1 MSQIN
6 EFTLENEVAPVNE
19 NVAETHVVQEEG
31 GAEGGVLAS
40 LGLNGTLFAFQLFNF
55 LLVIGIVWFL
65 ILKPLTKQMDQRK
78 KIIDESLDKAK
89 EIESN
94 MTLSEQKFKEKID
107 EAKAESNQII
117 QHAHEEA
124 EETAEK
130 MKLKA
135 KEEIENLVEQAK
147 RNIENEKKEMRVE
160 LRQET
165 VELVLLTVEK
175 LLGEKMDSKKD
186 KSFIED
192 ILNEKK

>member
-6 EFTLENEVAPVNE
+6 EQ
-19 NVAETHVVQEEG
+19 VAESHAVQGEEG
-31 GAEGGVLAS
+31 GAQEGVLAS
-40 LGLNGTLFAFQLFNF
+40 LGLNGSLFAFQLFNF

-65 ILKPLTKQMDQRK
+65 ILKPLTKQMDERK

-94 MTLSEQKFKEKID
+94 MTMSEQKFKEKID
-107 EAKAESNQII
+107 EAKAESNAILQR
-117 QHAHEEA
+117 AHDEA
-124 EETAEK
+124 GDNAEK

-135 KEEIENLVEQAK
+135 KEEIESLVEQAK
-147 RNIENEKKEMRVE
+147 KNIENEKKEMRTE

-165 VELVLLTVEK
+165 VGLVLATVEK

-186 KSFIED
+186 HAFIEE

>member
-1 MSQIN
+1 MPQIN
-6 EFTLENEVAPVNE
+6 EQ
-19 NVAETHVVQEEG
+19 VAETHAVQGEEG
-31 GAEGGVLAS
+31 GADEGVLAS
-40 LGLNGTLFAFQLFNF
+40 LGLNGSLFAFQLFNF

-78 KIIDESLDKAK
+78 QIIDESLDRAK

-94 MTLSEQKFKEKID
+94 LEMSEQKFKEKID
-107 EAKAESNQII
+107 EAKAESNAILQRT
-117 QHAHEEA
+117 HEESA
-124 EETAEK
+124 ETAEK

-147 RNIENEKKEMRVE
+147 KNIDSEKKEMRAE

-186 KSFIED
+186 HAFIEE
-192 ILNEKK
+192 ILNNKK